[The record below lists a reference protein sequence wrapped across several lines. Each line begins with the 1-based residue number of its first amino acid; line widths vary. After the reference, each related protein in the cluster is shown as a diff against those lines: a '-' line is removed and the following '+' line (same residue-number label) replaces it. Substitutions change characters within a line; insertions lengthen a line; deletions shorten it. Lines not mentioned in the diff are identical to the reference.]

1 MSKVTVNQTQ
11 EIVITLSIEWN
22 AKSTCLYFYKTLKNI
37 YHVINYRHVEWGY
50 LYLENLFVET
60 LKKKFFFLLYTGH
73 KNCV

>member
-1 MSKVTVNQTQ
+1 MNEMLKVHVYT
-11 EIVITLSIEWN
+11 
-22 AKSTCLYFYKTLKNI
+22 STKPWKNI

-60 LKKKFFFLLYTGH
+60 LKKLFFLLYTGH

>member
-1 MSKVTVNQTQ
+1 MLKVHVYT
-11 EIVITLSIEWN
+11 
-22 AKSTCLYFYKTLKNI
+22 STKPWKNI

-60 LKKKFFFLLYTGH
+60 LKKKNFFLLYTGH